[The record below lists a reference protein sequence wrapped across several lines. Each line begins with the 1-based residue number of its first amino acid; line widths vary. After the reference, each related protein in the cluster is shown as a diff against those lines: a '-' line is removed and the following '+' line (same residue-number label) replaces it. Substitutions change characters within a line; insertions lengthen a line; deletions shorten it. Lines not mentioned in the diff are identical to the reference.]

1 MKHSTREFLG
11 TLLVTLAAAAI
22 IGALL
27 ALLSYGK

>member
-1 MKHSTREFLG
+1 VKHSTRELLG
-11 TLLVTLAAAAI
+11 ILLVTLAAAAI